1 MSTTTEDAEVSDMF
15 LTAFGAGTAGTEYT
29 WSWFDGSDAA
39 LYLGVM
45 TDSTTP
51 ADVAGL
57 EKLKIDF
64 NTANDLEIEIA
75 PQDSAYLNI
84 KSQLKHKTWSFDPDA
99 ICDGDVDRLF
109 LFTSDGTSTF
119 IKWTVSFEADP
130 TTEVDLDLKY
140 ADAFIGVANSAVM
153 DVLDTTNGTSSET
166 TAANINGGAAVADTK
181 VVYLEFGTAYT
192 ETGHQIIV
200 EVWYY

>member
-1 MSTTTEDAEVSDMF
+1 
-15 LTAFGAGTAGTEYT
+15 
-29 WSWFDGSDAA
+29 
-39 LYLGVM
+39 
-45 TDSTTP
+45 
-51 ADVAGL
+51 
-57 EKLKIDF
+57 
-64 NTANDLEIEIA
+64 
-75 PQDSAYLNI
+75 
-84 KSQLKHKTWSFDPDA
+84 
-99 ICDGDVDRLF
+99 LF

-130 TTEVDLDLKY
+130 TTEADLDLKY

-181 VVYLEFGTAYT
+181 VIYLEFGTAYT